1 MKNIILRPIFLALSI
16 LCGATL
22 YGQVQEEKSPE
33 EVAYEEA
40 MRLEEM
46 LKLEPH
52 QAFYVDSIL
61 QHDMRALYD
70 EIMTL
75 RASGTQDYRVY
86 QQIREKWTAQMDS
99 AFHKVFNPEQWLE
112 YQKYT
117 GKLAK
122 EKAEKRKKEKQEKKE
137 KRKK

>member
-1 MKNIILRPIFLALSI
+1 MLALASS
-16 LCGATL
+16 AL
-22 YGQVQEEKSPE
+22 YAQQQEEKSPE

-40 MRLEEM
+40 IKLENL

-70 EIMTL
+70 EIMIL
-75 RASGTQDYRVY
+75 RASGTQDYHVY
-86 QQIREKWTAQMDS
+86 QQVRKKWSDQIDS
-99 AFHKVFNPEQWLE
+99 AYRKVLTDEQWYE
-112 YQKYT
+112 YQKST
-117 GKLAK
+117 GKLSK
-122 EKAEKRKKEKQEKKE
+122 EKAAKRKQEKKE